1 MSFCSRI
8 YVKKT
13 ETVLI
18 LIDWLARNLTLDY
31 LTKDAKPPFLLKL
44 DVQGSELD
52 ILLGAEEVLHETEYI
67 ILEVSLYKFFKGG
80 PDYYDIVTFMRSRGF
95 VVYDIFGLHY
105 RPLDNALSQVDM
117 VFVKEKGL
125 FRKNHFYATK
135 EQREKLN
142 ERFELSRRKFLK
154 QKK

>member
-1 MSFCSRI
+1 M
-8 YVKKT
+8 
-13 ETVLI
+13 
-18 LIDWLARNLTLDY
+18 
-31 LTKDAKPPFLLKL
+31 
-44 DVQGSELD
+44 
-52 ILLGAEEVLHETEYI
+52 
-67 ILEVSLYKFFKGG
+67 SLYKFFKGG
-80 PDYYDIVTFMRSRGF
+80 PDYYDIVIFMRSRGF

-142 ERFELSRRKFLK
+142 ERFELSRKNRMIQTVNKTV
-154 QKK
+154 